1 MFLIHIY
8 NQNKL
13 KMRENENYQ
22 KTIAEASNEIRSQS
36 NPKTKKLLIGML
48 KTTQSIIGEFG
59 D

>member
-1 MFLIHIY
+1 
-8 NQNKL
+8 
-13 KMRENENYQ
+13 MRENENYQ